1 MSPLAAA
8 KDVSVDALSDPR
20 APGSV
25 PSRLEVN
32 RLAARRSVHPN
43 SATASVI
50 SVLAARF
57 PVVCRMVGEEV
68 FRDIARRYIVSEPL
82 RSAMVLQYGET
93 FPRFL
98 RGLGCQA
105 SISYLA
111 DIAELEM
118 ARVRAWHAAEATP
131 VDGAGLASL
140 PQDRLL
146 KLHVRFH
153 PSVSILSSRFPI
165 VSVWQENQ
173 PGGEGGV
180 QRWCGE
186 AALVARPL
194 REVEVSRLPPG
205 GFAFLRSLSQGGRL
219 LEAMRCGLAE
229 AADFDLAANLTAII
243 RANIVVGFGDCPCPS
258 RRSRFV
264 DSENAV
270 QRSNS

>member
-1 MSPLAAA
+1 MSALAAA
-8 KDVSVDALSDPR
+8 KEASVDALSEPR
-20 APGSV
+20 VLASV

-32 RLAARRSVHPN
+32 RLAARQAVHRN
-43 SATASVI
+43 SAMASVI
-50 SVLAARF
+50 NVLAARF

-98 RGLGCQA
+98 RSLGCQV

-131 VDGAGLASL
+131 VDSARLATL

-146 KLHVRFH
+146 KLRVRFH

-173 PGGEGGV
+173 PGDEGGV

-194 REVEVSRLPPG
+194 SEVEVSRLLPG
-205 GFAFLRSLSQGGRL
+205 GFGFLRSLAQGERL

-229 AADFDLAANLTAII
+229 AADFDLAANLTTII
-243 RANIVVGFGDCPCPS
+243 RANVVVGFGDCPCTS

-264 DSENAV
+264 VSENAV
-270 QRSNS
+270 Q